1 MKKTFKLIDLDCA
14 NGAAKME
21 AAIKKLEG
29 VKDASVSFLSQKMT
43 IDAEDD
49 KFDEIVK
56 QAVKVCKK
64 VEPDCEI
71 VVK

>member
-1 MKKTFKLIDLDCA
+1 
-14 NGAAKME
+14 
-21 AAIKKLEG
+21 
-29 VKDASVSFLSQKMT
+29 MT

-64 VEPDCEI
+64 VEPDCEV